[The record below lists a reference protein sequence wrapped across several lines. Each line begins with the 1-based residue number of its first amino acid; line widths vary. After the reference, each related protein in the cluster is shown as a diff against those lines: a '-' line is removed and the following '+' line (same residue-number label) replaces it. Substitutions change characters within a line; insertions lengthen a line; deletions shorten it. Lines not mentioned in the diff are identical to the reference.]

1 MLALGLFMV
10 KEIRVDY
17 RDGGRIVIQDDDGPL
32 DLLKD
37 WINGAIQKNL
47 IEANAMCLSTVGS
60 DGAPRS
66 RMVLLKHIND
76 TEIGFFTNLN
86 SDKALEIDINKKVA
100 ITMFWAP
107 LEKQVRILGTASEF
121 ARDVVSDYHFSRPRL
136 SQIAAYTST
145 QSKELASIEVL
156 DEEFRTTERKY
167 KDKKIPLPNHWGGY
181 KILVESIE
189 YWSGRPSRL
198 HERVILQS
206 INNEWKKTRLY
217 P

>member
-1 MLALGLFMV
+1 MV
-10 KEIRVDY
+10 REIRVDY
-17 RDGGRIVIQDDDGPL
+17 RDGGRILIPEGAGPL
-32 DLLKD
+32 DLLKE
-37 WINGAIQKNL
+37 WINEAVEKNL
-47 IEANAMCLSTVGS
+47 IEANAMCLSTIGI
-60 DGAPRS
+60 DGTPRS

-86 SDKALEIDINKKVA
+86 SDKALEINMNKKVA
-100 ITMFWAP
+100 ITMFWPP

-121 ARDVVSDYHFSRPRL
+121 TRDVVSDYHFSRPRL

-145 QSKELASIEVL
+145 QSEELVSIEVL
-156 DEEFRTTERKY
+156 DDEFKSTERKY
-167 KDKKIPLPNHWGGY
+167 KDKKIPLPDNWGGY